1 MLFVTLVASSIGN
14 TQNTFT
20 ACPLLIHHRCIR
32 PYSSLPIHASQKQLV
47 PHRTQ
52 AIWYWCYHFDCF
64 CPCENFKLYPFIHIK
79 LTLQQL
85 YTHATLMFG
94 NSCLTGLE
102 YEATTSAIV
111 MAGLFISFLIEVFV
125 SRALRSNQEKKAE
138 GGQLDASPADIAK
151 AETGNVAIMEAGII
165 FHSIRM
171 LSCSYPRSRRTLD

>member
-1 MLFVTLVASSIGN
+1 MQVKSNLFLIVLKQFGTGVIISTAFAHVRTSSFI
-14 TQNTFT
+14 
-20 ACPLLIHHRCIR
+20 
-32 PYSSLPIHASQKQLV
+32 
-47 PHRTQ
+47 
-52 AIWYWCYHFDCF
+52 
-64 CPCENFKLYPFIHIK
+64 PFIHIK

-171 LSCSYPRSRRTLD
+171 LSCNYLPSRRRLY